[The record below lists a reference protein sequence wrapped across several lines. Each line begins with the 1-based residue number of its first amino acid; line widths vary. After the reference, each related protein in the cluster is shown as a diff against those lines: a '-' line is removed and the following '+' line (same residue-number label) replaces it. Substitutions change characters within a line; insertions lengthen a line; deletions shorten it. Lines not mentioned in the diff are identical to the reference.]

1 MSPARLLLP
10 LVLTS
15 VLLCGCTIT
24 FGPFD
29 GDTAGEGEHLPAPDI
44 WREDPPTLTEEQQVR
59 QAEVDAYLVNQYRD
73 YTIVTTT
80 QGYSGDIIDWVDS
93 SLLSIPYEL
102 PALPWTAAD
111 LEPPPGVSL
120 ALTELDLFPELRGP
134 EGTAPLHRPDFSA
147 YVMGESGAVS
157 LQDYLENGQVF
168 GMPAGDHRLYAG
180 LHSPQQNNGISGTV
194 NVFNSDV
201 EKGTF
206 SLVEL
211 TVACPL
217 FGQVQE
223 QIGIIISVDR
233 VNSVVDA
240 QPRLHVEYLR
250 QVNGQLKGTWDQKES
265 GFVLFPLREHSP
277 GEVVPV
283 SVLGGTQVEH
293 RLDIF
298 QVPTGDWWIGYNG
311 HPLGYYPA
319 NLFTALNGGACRSA
333 WYSEVYDGTPTD
345 WTTTDMGSGQFAAAG
360 LNFSAYVREPK
371 YRFPYWVDFEPVE
384 DAYSN
389 AKPYVPPCYT
399 RSTVIKSDLLGSH
412 FFYGGPGGDAP
423 GCD

>member
-1 MSPARLLLP
+1 
-10 LVLTS
+10 LTS
-15 VLLCGCTIT
+15 VLTGGCTIT

-29 GDTAGEGEHLPAPDI
+29 GDSIGEGEHLPEPDI

-59 QAEVDAYLVNQYRD
+59 QVEVDAYLVDQYRD

-93 SLLSIPYEL
+93 SLLSIPYEI

-111 LEPPPGVSL
+111 LQPPPGVAL

-147 YVMGESGAVS
+147 YVMGESGAIS
-157 LQDYLENGQVF
+157 LQDYLENSQVF
-168 GMPAGDHRLYAG
+168 GRPAGDSRLYAG
-180 LHSPQQNNGISGTV
+180 LNSLQQNNGVSGTV
-194 NVFNSDV
+194 NVFNSEV

-211 TVACPL
+211 MVACPL
-217 FGQVQE
+217 MGEVQE
-223 QIGIIISVDR
+223 QIGVVIAVDR
-233 VNSVVDA
+233 VNSIVDA

-250 QVNGQLKGTWDQKES
+250 QVGGKLKGIWDQKES
-265 GFVLFPLREHSP
+265 GFVPFPLREHSP

-283 SVLGGTQVEH
+283 SMVGGAQVEH

-311 HPLGYYPA
+311 RLLGYYPA
-319 NLFTALNGGACRSA
+319 NLFTMLNGGACRSA

-345 WTTTDMGSGQFAAAG
+345 WTTTDMGSGQLAAAG
-360 LNFSAYVREPK
+360 LNFSAYVRQPK
-371 YRFPYWVDFEPVE
+371 YRFPYWVDFEATAGMTLE
-384 DAYSN
+384 AN
-389 AKPYVPPCYT
+389 PYVEQCYT
-399 RSTVIKSDLLGSH
+399 RSVMLNNDSLGAH